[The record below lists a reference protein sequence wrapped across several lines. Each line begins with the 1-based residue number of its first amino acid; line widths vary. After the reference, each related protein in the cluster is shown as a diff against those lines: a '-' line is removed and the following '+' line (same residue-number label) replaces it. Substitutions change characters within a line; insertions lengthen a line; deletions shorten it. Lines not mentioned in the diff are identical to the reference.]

1 MCGEVRHP
9 SPYTLSP
16 YTPSLYTPWVRSH
29 LHPSQQHQCKPV
41 QGTTWMRCLHPECSS
56 RTPTPSRGIQTPKGL
71 PCDHRR
77 PILPH
82 LVSQSQPFGLIA
94 VATDLKGF
102 KTPLRHG
109 LGGFLPLTQSGAVR
123 RIPAPAGPSR
133 WQGAGFSRGKG
144 TARPSITPG
153 ACAVGTAPDPP
164 SFTI

>member
-1 MCGEVRHP
+1 M
-9 SPYTLSP
+9 
-16 YTPSLYTPWVRSH
+16 RSH

-82 LVSQSQPFGLIA
+82 LVSQSQPFGLVA

-102 KTPLRHG
+102 KTPLKHG

-133 WQGAGFSRGKG
+133 WRGAGFSRGKG
-144 TARPSITPG
+144 TARPSIPQ
-153 ACAVGTAPDPP
+153 AHAQWEPP
-164 SFTI
+164 RIPLPLPYRANPKLQTINYW